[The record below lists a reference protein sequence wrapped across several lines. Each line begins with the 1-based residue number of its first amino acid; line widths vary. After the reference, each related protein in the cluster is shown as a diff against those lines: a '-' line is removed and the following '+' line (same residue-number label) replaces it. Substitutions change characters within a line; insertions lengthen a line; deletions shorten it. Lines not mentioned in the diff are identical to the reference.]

1 MPFTVQE
8 KVLDLVMKR
17 IALLSF
23 ALIAST
29 FPVMAHETAN
39 ISCETVRAYVA
50 QVGVAQAKAMA
61 LSAGMTSAQER
72 LAKRCLARKI

>member
-1 MPFTVQE
+1 MQE
-8 KVLDLVMKR
+8 DFLDLIMKR

-23 ALIAST
+23 VLIT
-29 FPVMAHETAN
+29 PTCPVMAQEPAN

-61 LSAGMTSAQER
+61 LSAGMTPAQER
-72 LAKRCLARKI
+72 LARRCLARKI

>member
-1 MPFTVQE
+1 MLFPVQE
-8 KVLDLVMKR
+8 DFLDPVMKR
-17 IALLSF
+17 IALLSLV
-23 ALIAST
+23 LITST
-29 FPVMAHETAN
+29 CPVMAQQTN

-61 LSAGMTSAQER
+61 LSAGMTPAQER